1 MTALFWH
8 RRDLRIDDNKGL
20 FEALKQNEIVHPI
33 FIFDKSILDKLPNND
48 QRILFIYQEI
58 ESLKKSYQ
66 NLGSDLWVY
75 YGEPSEIIPKIAQ
88 ELNCSSVYFNN
99 DYEPYALQR
108 DQEIQVSLN
117 NIKIEFIGKKDHV
130 IFEKNEVLKDDGK
143 PYTIFT
149 PYSRKWKANLKEE
162 DLREYSIEKYSGNLV
177 QKQQDEA
184 LITLEENGKP
194 YTIFTPYSR
203 KWKANLKEEDLREYS
218 IEKYSGNLVQK
229 QQEKALITLEEMGF
243 ESKVLHDFPDRIA
256 KNEILKNYHLSR
268 NFPAVKGTS
277 KLSLHLR
284 FGTIS
289 IRKLALIA
297 REQNE
302 TYLNELIW
310 RDFYQMIIFH
320 FPKSAENSFK
330 AQYDKIIWEKN
341 EVHFDAWCTGKTG
354 YPIVDAGM
362 RELNATGFMHN
373 RVRMVVASFLTKHL
387 LLDWR
392 LGAAYFAEKLLDF
405 ELASNTGGWQW
416 AAGCG
421 CDAAPY
427 FRVFNPQAQQEKFDK
442 SFEYIKKWV
451 PEFGTSSY
459 PEPII
464 EHKFARERILQR
476 FKSALN
482 ETNA

>member
-20 FEALKQNEIVHPI
+20 FEALKQNEIVNPI

-66 NLGSDLWVY
+66 DLGSDLWVY

-117 NIKIEFIGKKDHV
+117 NIKIEFIGNKDHV
-130 IFEKNEVLKDDGK
+130 IFEKNEVLKDD
-143 PYTIFT
+143 
-149 PYSRKWKANLKEE
+149 
-162 DLREYSIEKYSGNLV
+162 
-177 QKQQDEA
+177 
-184 LITLEENGKP
+184 GKP

-341 EVHFDAWCTGKTG
+341 EVHFDSWCTGKTG

-451 PEFGTSSY
+451 PEYGTSSY

>member
-117 NIKIEFIGKKDHV
+117 KIKIEFIGKKDHV
-130 IFEKNEVLKDDGK
+130 IFEKNEVLKDD
-143 PYTIFT
+143 
-149 PYSRKWKANLKEE
+149 
-162 DLREYSIEKYSGNLV
+162 
-177 QKQQDEA
+177 
-184 LITLEENGKP
+184 GKP

-451 PEFGTSSY
+451 PEYGTSSY

>member
-20 FEALKQNEIVHPI
+20 FDALKQNEIVHPI

-58 ESLKKSYQ
+58 KSLKKSYQ

-117 NIKIEFIGKKDHV
+117 NIKIKFIGNKDHV

-162 DLREYSIEKYSGNLV
+162 DLK
-177 QKQQDEA
+177 
-184 LITLEENGKP
+184 
-194 YTIFTPYSR
+194 
-203 KWKANLKEEDLREYS
+203 EYS

-229 QQEKALITLEEMGF
+229 QQEEALITLEEMGF

-256 KNEILKNYHLSR
+256 KNEILNNYHLSR

-341 EVHFDAWCTGKTG
+341 EAHFDSWCTGKTG

-451 PEFGTSSY
+451 PEYGTSSY

-482 ETNA
+482 ETHA

>member
-108 DQEIQVSLN
+108 DQEIQLSLN
-117 NIKIEFIGKKDHV
+117 NIKIEFIGNKDHV

-162 DLREYSIEKYSGNLV
+162 DLREYSIEKH
-177 QKQQDEA
+177 
-184 LITLEENGKP
+184 T
-194 YTIFTPYSR
+194 R
-203 KWKANLKEEDLREYS
+203 
-218 IEKYSGNLVQK
+218 NLVQK

-268 NFPAVKGTS
+268 NFPAFKGTS

-341 EVHFDAWCTGKTG
+341 EVHFDSWCTGKTG

-451 PEFGTSSY
+451 PEYGTSSY

>member
-66 NLGSDLWVY
+66 DLGSDLWVY

-117 NIKIEFIGKKDHV
+117 NIKIEFIGNKDHV
-130 IFEKNEVLKDDGK
+130 IFEKNEVLKDD
-143 PYTIFT
+143 
-149 PYSRKWKANLKEE
+149 
-162 DLREYSIEKYSGNLV
+162 
-177 QKQQDEA
+177 
-184 LITLEENGKP
+184 GKP

-341 EVHFDAWCTGKTG
+341 EVHFDSWCTGKTG

-451 PEFGTSSY
+451 PEYGTSSY

>member
-117 NIKIEFIGKKDHV
+117 NIKIEFIGNKDHV

-177 QKQQDEA
+177 QKKQDE
-184 LITLEENGKP
+184 
-194 YTIFTPYSR
+194 
-203 KWKANLKEEDLREYS
+203 
-218 IEKYSGNLVQK
+218 
-229 QQEKALITLEEMGF
+229 ALITLEEMGF

-330 AQYDKIIWEKN
+330 TQYDKIIWEKN
-341 EVHFDAWCTGKTG
+341 EVHFDSWCTGKTG

-451 PEFGTSSY
+451 PEYGTSSY

>member
-20 FEALKQNEIVHPI
+20 FDALKQNEIVHPI

-48 QRILFIYQEI
+48 QRILFIHQEI
-58 ESLKKSYQ
+58 ESLKKNYQ

-117 NIKIEFIGKKDHV
+117 KIKIEFIGKKDHV

-177 QKQQDEA
+177 QKQQGEA
-184 LITLEENGKP
+184 
-194 YTIFTPYSR
+194 S
-203 KWKANLKEEDLREYS
+203 
-218 IEKYSGNLVQK
+218 
-229 QQEKALITLEEMGF
+229 ITLEEMGF
-243 ESKVLHDFPDRIA
+243 ESKVLHDFPNRIA
-256 KNEILKNYHLSR
+256 KNEILKNYHISR

-341 EVHFDAWCTGKTG
+341 EVHFDSWCTGKTG

-451 PEFGTSSY
+451 PEYGTSSY

>member
-88 ELNCSSVYFNN
+88 ELNCSYVYFNN

-117 NIKIEFIGKKDHV
+117 NIKIEFVGKKDHV

-162 DLREYSIEKYSGNLV
+162 DLREYSIEKH
-177 QKQQDEA
+177 
-184 LITLEENGKP
+184 T
-194 YTIFTPYSR
+194 
-203 KWKANLKEEDLREYS
+203 
-218 IEKYSGNLVQK
+218 GNLVQK
-229 QQEKALITLEEMGF
+229 QQEEALITLEEMGF

-256 KNEILKNYHLSR
+256 KNEILNNYHLSR

-341 EVHFDAWCTGKTG
+341 EAHFDSWCTGKTG

-451 PEFGTSSY
+451 PEYGTSSY

-476 FKSALN
+476 FKTALN
-482 ETNA
+482 ETHA

>member
-20 FEALKQNEIVHPI
+20 FDALKQNEIVHPI

-117 NIKIEFIGKKDHV
+117 KIKIEFIGKKDHV

-177 QKQQDEA
+177 QKQQGEA
-184 LITLEENGKP
+184 
-194 YTIFTPYSR
+194 S
-203 KWKANLKEEDLREYS
+203 
-218 IEKYSGNLVQK
+218 
-229 QQEKALITLEEMGF
+229 ITLEEMGF
-243 ESKVLHDFPDRIA
+243 ESKVLHDFPNRIA
-256 KNEILKNYHLSR
+256 KNEILKNYHISR

-341 EVHFDAWCTGKTG
+341 EAHFDSWCTGKTG

-451 PEFGTSSY
+451 PEYGTSSY
-459 PEPII
+459 PEPVI

-476 FKSALN
+476 FKYALN

>member
-20 FEALKQNEIVHPI
+20 FDALKQNEIVHPI

-117 NIKIEFIGKKDHV
+117 KIKIEFIGKKDHV

-177 QKQQDEA
+177 QKQQGEA
-184 LITLEENGKP
+184 
-194 YTIFTPYSR
+194 S
-203 KWKANLKEEDLREYS
+203 
-218 IEKYSGNLVQK
+218 
-229 QQEKALITLEEMGF
+229 ITLEEMGF
-243 ESKVLHDFPDRIA
+243 ESKVLHDFPNRIA
-256 KNEILKNYHLSR
+256 KNEILKNYHISR

-330 AQYDKIIWEKN
+330 TQYDKIIWEKN
-341 EVHFDAWCTGKTG
+341 EVHFDSWCTGKTG

-451 PEFGTSSY
+451 PEYGTSSY

>member
-8 RRDLRIDDNKGL
+8 RRDLRINDNKGL

-117 NIKIEFIGKKDHV
+117 NIKIKFIGNKDHV

-177 QKQQDEA
+177 QKQ
-184 LITLEENGKP
+184 
-194 YTIFTPYSR
+194 
-203 KWKANLKEEDLREYS
+203 KEE
-218 IEKYSGNLVQK
+218 
-229 QQEKALITLEEMGF
+229 ALITLEEMGF
-243 ESKVLHDFPDRIA
+243 ESKVLHDFPDRIT
-256 KNEILKNYHLSR
+256 KNEILNNYHLSR

-341 EVHFDAWCTGKTG
+341 EAHFDSWCTGKTG

-451 PEFGTSSY
+451 PEYGTSSY

-476 FKSALN
+476 FKTALN

>member
-8 RRDLRIDDNKGL
+8 RRDLRINDNKGL

-117 NIKIEFIGKKDHV
+117 NIKIEFIGNKDHV

-162 DLREYSIEKYSGNLV
+162 DLREYSIEKH
-177 QKQQDEA
+177 
-184 LITLEENGKP
+184 T
-194 YTIFTPYSR
+194 
-203 KWKANLKEEDLREYS
+203 
-218 IEKYSGNLVQK
+218 GNLVQK
-229 QQEKALITLEEMGF
+229 QQEEALITLEEMGF

-256 KNEILKNYHLSR
+256 KNEILNNYHLSR

-341 EVHFDAWCTGKTG
+341 EAHFDSWCTGKTG

-451 PEFGTSSY
+451 PEYGTSSY

>member
-20 FEALKQNEIVHPI
+20 FDALKQNEIVHPI

-117 NIKIEFIGKKDHV
+117 KIKIEFIGKKDHV

-177 QKQQDEA
+177 QKQQGE
-184 LITLEENGKP
+184 
-194 YTIFTPYSR
+194 
-203 KWKANLKEEDLREYS
+203 
-218 IEKYSGNLVQK
+218 
-229 QQEKALITLEEMGF
+229 ALITLEEMGF

-341 EVHFDAWCTGKTG
+341 EVHFDSWCTGKTG

-451 PEFGTSSY
+451 PEYGTSSY
-459 PEPII
+459 PEPVI

>member
-8 RRDLRIDDNKGL
+8 RRDLRINDNKGL

-117 NIKIEFIGKKDHV
+117 NIKIEFIGNKDHV

-162 DLREYSIEKYSGNLV
+162 DLREYSIEKH
-177 QKQQDEA
+177 
-184 LITLEENGKP
+184 
-194 YTIFTPYSR
+194 
-203 KWKANLKEEDLREYS
+203 
-218 IEKYSGNLVQK
+218 SGNLVQK
-229 QQEKALITLEEMGF
+229 QQEEALITLEEMGF

-341 EVHFDAWCTGKTG
+341 EVHFDSWCTGKTG

-451 PEFGTSSY
+451 PEYGTSSY
-459 PEPII
+459 PKPII

-476 FKSALN
+476 FKTALN

>member
-8 RRDLRIDDNKGL
+8 RRDLRIDDNKAL

-108 DQEIQVSLN
+108 DQEIQLSLN
-117 NIKIEFIGKKDHV
+117 KIKIEFIGKKDHV

-177 QKQQDEA
+177 QKQQ
-184 LITLEENGKP
+184 EE
-194 YTIFTPYSR
+194 
-203 KWKANLKEEDLREYS
+203 
-218 IEKYSGNLVQK
+218 
-229 QQEKALITLEEMGF
+229 ALITLEEMGF

-451 PEFGTSSY
+451 PEYGTSSY

>member
-8 RRDLRIDDNKGL
+8 RRDLRIHDNKGL

-33 FIFDKSILDKLPNND
+33 FIFDKSILDKLTNND

-75 YGEPSEIIPKIAQ
+75 YGEPSEIIPKIAE

-117 NIKIEFIGKKDHV
+117 KIKIEFIGKKDHV

-162 DLREYSIEKYSGNLV
+162 DLREYSIEKYS
-177 QKQQDEA
+177 
-184 LITLEENGKP
+184 
-194 YTIFTPYSR
+194 R
-203 KWKANLKEEDLREYS
+203 
-218 IEKYSGNLVQK
+218 NLVQK
-229 QQEKALITLEEMGF
+229 QQEEALITLEEMGF
-243 ESKVLHDFPDRIA
+243 ESKVLHDFPNRIA
-256 KNEILKNYHLSR
+256 KNEILNNYHLSR

-302 TYLNELIW
+302 TYFNELIW

-341 EVHFDAWCTGKTG
+341 EVHFDSWCTGKTG

-451 PEFGTSSY
+451 PEYGTSSY

>member
-20 FEALKQNEIVHPI
+20 FDALKQNEIVHPI

-117 NIKIEFIGKKDHV
+117 NIKIEFIGNKDHV
-130 IFEKNEVLKDDGK
+130 IFEKNEVLKDD
-143 PYTIFT
+143 
-149 PYSRKWKANLKEE
+149 
-162 DLREYSIEKYSGNLV
+162 
-177 QKQQDEA
+177 
-184 LITLEENGKP
+184 GKP

-451 PEFGTSSY
+451 PEYGTSSY

>member
-8 RRDLRIDDNKGL
+8 RRDLRINDNKGL

-58 ESLKKSYQ
+58 KSLKKSYQ

-75 YGEPSEIIPKIAQ
+75 YGEPLEIIPKIAQ

-108 DQEIQVSLN
+108 DQEIQVLLN
-117 NIKIEFIGKKDHV
+117 NIKIEFVGNKDHV

-149 PYSRKWKANLKEE
+149 PYSRKWKVNLKEE
-162 DLREYSIEKYSGNLV
+162 DLREYSIEKYIGNLV
-177 QKQQDEA
+177 QKKQ
-184 LITLEENGKP
+184 EE
-194 YTIFTPYSR
+194 
-203 KWKANLKEEDLREYS
+203 
-218 IEKYSGNLVQK
+218 
-229 QQEKALITLEEMGF
+229 ALITLEEMGF

-320 FPKSAENSFK
+320 FPKSGENSFK

-341 EVHFDAWCTGKTG
+341 EVHFDSWCTGKTG

-451 PEFGTSSY
+451 PEYGTSSY

-476 FKSALN
+476 FKTALN
-482 ETNA
+482 ETHA

>member
-8 RRDLRIDDNKGL
+8 RRDLRINDNKGL

-58 ESLKKSYQ
+58 KSLKKSYQ

-117 NIKIEFIGKKDHV
+117 KIKIEFIGKKDHV

-177 QKQQDEA
+177 QKQQGE
-184 LITLEENGKP
+184 
-194 YTIFTPYSR
+194 
-203 KWKANLKEEDLREYS
+203 
-218 IEKYSGNLVQK
+218 
-229 QQEKALITLEEMGF
+229 ALITLEEMGF

-341 EVHFDAWCTGKTG
+341 EVHFDSWCTGKTG

-451 PEFGTSSY
+451 PEYGTSSY

>member
-108 DQEIQVSLN
+108 DQEIQLSLN
-117 NIKIEFIGKKDHV
+117 NIKIEFIGNKDHV

-177 QKQQDEA
+177 QKQQ
-184 LITLEENGKP
+184 EE
-194 YTIFTPYSR
+194 
-203 KWKANLKEEDLREYS
+203 
-218 IEKYSGNLVQK
+218 
-229 QQEKALITLEEMGF
+229 ALITLEEMGF

-341 EVHFDAWCTGKTG
+341 EVHFDSWCTGKTG

-451 PEFGTSSY
+451 PEYGTSSY

>member
-117 NIKIEFIGKKDHV
+117 KIKIEFIGKKDHV

-177 QKQQDEA
+177 QKQQGE
-184 LITLEENGKP
+184 
-194 YTIFTPYSR
+194 
-203 KWKANLKEEDLREYS
+203 
-218 IEKYSGNLVQK
+218 
-229 QQEKALITLEEMGF
+229 ALITLEEMGF

-341 EVHFDAWCTGKTG
+341 EVHFDSWCTGKTG

-451 PEFGTSSY
+451 PEYGTSSY

>member
-8 RRDLRIDDNKGL
+8 RRDLRINDNKGL

-58 ESLKKSYQ
+58 KSLKKSYQ

-75 YGEPSEIIPKIAQ
+75 YGKPSEIIPKIAQ

-117 NIKIEFIGKKDHV
+117 KIKIEFIGKKDHV

-162 DLREYSIEKYSGNLV
+162 QLREYSIEKH
-177 QKQQDEA
+177 
-184 LITLEENGKP
+184 T
-194 YTIFTPYSR
+194 
-203 KWKANLKEEDLREYS
+203 
-218 IEKYSGNLVQK
+218 GNLVQK
-229 QQEKALITLEEMGF
+229 QQEEALITLEEMGF
-243 ESKVLHDFPDRIA
+243 ESKVLHDFPNRIA
-256 KNEILKNYHLSR
+256 ENEILKNYHLSR

-341 EVHFDAWCTGKTG
+341 EAHFDSWCTGKTG

-451 PEFGTSSY
+451 PEYGTSSY

>member
-48 QRILFIYQEI
+48 QRILFIHQEI
-58 ESLKKSYQ
+58 ESLKKNYQ

-117 NIKIEFIGKKDHV
+117 KIKIEFIGKKDHV

-177 QKQQDEA
+177 QKQQGEA
-184 LITLEENGKP
+184 
-194 YTIFTPYSR
+194 S
-203 KWKANLKEEDLREYS
+203 
-218 IEKYSGNLVQK
+218 
-229 QQEKALITLEEMGF
+229 ITLEEMGF
-243 ESKVLHDFPDRIA
+243 ESKVLHDFPNRIA
-256 KNEILKNYHLSR
+256 KNEILKNYHISR

-341 EVHFDAWCTGKTG
+341 EVHFDSWCTGKTG

-451 PEFGTSSY
+451 PEYGTSSY

>member
-8 RRDLRIDDNKGL
+8 RRDLRINDNKGL

-117 NIKIEFIGKKDHV
+117 NIKIEFIGNKDHV

-162 DLREYSIEKYSGNLV
+162 DLREYSIEKY
-177 QKQQDEA
+177 
-184 LITLEENGKP
+184 T
-194 YTIFTPYSR
+194 
-203 KWKANLKEEDLREYS
+203 
-218 IEKYSGNLVQK
+218 GNLVQK
-229 QQEKALITLEEMGF
+229 QQEEALITLEEIGF

-256 KNEILKNYHLSR
+256 KNEILNNYHLSR

-341 EVHFDAWCTGKTG
+341 EAHFDSWCTGKTG

-451 PEFGTSSY
+451 PEYGTSSY

>member
-20 FEALKQNEIVHPI
+20 FEALKQNEIIHPI
-33 FIFDKSILDKLPNND
+33 FIFDKSILDKLPKND

-117 NIKIEFIGKKDHV
+117 KIKIEFIGKKDHV

-177 QKQQDEA
+177 QKQQGEA
-184 LITLEENGKP
+184 
-194 YTIFTPYSR
+194 S
-203 KWKANLKEEDLREYS
+203 
-218 IEKYSGNLVQK
+218 
-229 QQEKALITLEEMGF
+229 ITLEEMGF
-243 ESKVLHDFPDRIA
+243 ESKVLHDFPNRIA
-256 KNEILKNYHLSR
+256 KNEILKNYHISR

-341 EVHFDAWCTGKTG
+341 EVHFDSWCTGKTG

-451 PEFGTSSY
+451 PEYGTSSY

>member
-117 NIKIEFIGKKDHV
+117 KIKIEFIGKKDHV

-177 QKQQDEA
+177 QKQQGEA
-184 LITLEENGKP
+184 
-194 YTIFTPYSR
+194 S
-203 KWKANLKEEDLREYS
+203 
-218 IEKYSGNLVQK
+218 
-229 QQEKALITLEEMGF
+229 ITLEEMGF
-243 ESKVLHDFPDRIA
+243 ESKVLHDFPNRIA
-256 KNEILKNYHLSR
+256 KNEILKNYHISR

-341 EVHFDAWCTGKTG
+341 EAHFDSWCTGKTG

-362 RELNATGFMHN
+362 RELNTTGFMHN

-392 LGAAYFAEKLLDF
+392 WGAAYFAEKLLDF
-405 ELASNTGGWQW
+405 ELASNCGGWQW
-416 AAGCG
+416 AAGSG

-427 FRVFNPQAQQEKFDK
+427 FRVFNPLAQQEKFDK

-451 PEFGTSSY
+451 PEYGTSSY

>member
-8 RRDLRIDDNKGL
+8 RRDLRINDNKGL

-108 DQEIQVSLN
+108 DQEIRVSLN
-117 NIKIEFIGKKDHV
+117 KIKIEFIGKKDHV

-177 QKQQDEA
+177 QKQQ
-184 LITLEENGKP
+184 EE
-194 YTIFTPYSR
+194 
-203 KWKANLKEEDLREYS
+203 
-218 IEKYSGNLVQK
+218 
-229 QQEKALITLEEMGF
+229 ALITLEEMGF

-341 EVHFDAWCTGKTG
+341 EAHFDSWCTGKTG

>member
-117 NIKIEFIGKKDHV
+117 KIKIEFIGKKDHV

-177 QKQQDEA
+177 QKQQGE
-184 LITLEENGKP
+184 
-194 YTIFTPYSR
+194 
-203 KWKANLKEEDLREYS
+203 
-218 IEKYSGNLVQK
+218 
-229 QQEKALITLEEMGF
+229 ALITLEEMGF

-341 EVHFDAWCTGKTG
+341 EVHFDSWCTGKTG

-442 SFEYIKKWV
+442 SLEYIKKWV
-451 PEFGTSSY
+451 PEYGTNLY
-459 PEPII
+459 PDPII

>member
-8 RRDLRIDDNKGL
+8 RRDLRINDNKGL

-117 NIKIEFIGKKDHV
+117 NIKIEFIGNKDHV

-162 DLREYSIEKYSGNLV
+162 DLREYSIEKH
-177 QKQQDEA
+177 
-184 LITLEENGKP
+184 T
-194 YTIFTPYSR
+194 
-203 KWKANLKEEDLREYS
+203 
-218 IEKYSGNLVQK
+218 GNLVQK
-229 QQEKALITLEEMGF
+229 QQEEALITLEEMGF

-256 KNEILKNYHLSR
+256 KNEILNNYHLSR

-341 EVHFDAWCTGKTG
+341 EAHFDSWCTGKTG

-373 RVRMVVASFLTKHL
+373 RVRMVAASFLTKHL

-451 PEFGTSSY
+451 PEYGTSSY

>member
-117 NIKIEFIGKKDHV
+117 NIKIEFIGNKDHV

-162 DLREYSIEKYSGNLV
+162 DLREYSIEKYS
-177 QKQQDEA
+177 
-184 LITLEENGKP
+184 
-194 YTIFTPYSR
+194 R
-203 KWKANLKEEDLREYS
+203 
-218 IEKYSGNLVQK
+218 NLVQK
-229 QQEKALITLEEMGF
+229 QQEEALITLEEMGF

-330 AQYDKIIWEKN
+330 TQYDKIIWEKN
-341 EVHFDAWCTGKTG
+341 EVHFDSWCTGKTG

-451 PEFGTSSY
+451 PEYGTSSY

>member
-20 FEALKQNEIVHPI
+20 FDALKQNEIVHPI

-117 NIKIEFIGKKDHV
+117 KIKIEFIGKKDHV

-177 QKQQDEA
+177 QKQQGEA
-184 LITLEENGKP
+184 
-194 YTIFTPYSR
+194 S
-203 KWKANLKEEDLREYS
+203 
-218 IEKYSGNLVQK
+218 
-229 QQEKALITLEEMGF
+229 ITLEEMGF
-243 ESKVLHDFPDRIA
+243 ESKVLHDFPNRIA
-256 KNEILKNYHLSR
+256 KNEILKNYHISR

-341 EVHFDAWCTGKTG
+341 EVHFDSWCTGKTG

-451 PEFGTSSY
+451 PEYGTSSY